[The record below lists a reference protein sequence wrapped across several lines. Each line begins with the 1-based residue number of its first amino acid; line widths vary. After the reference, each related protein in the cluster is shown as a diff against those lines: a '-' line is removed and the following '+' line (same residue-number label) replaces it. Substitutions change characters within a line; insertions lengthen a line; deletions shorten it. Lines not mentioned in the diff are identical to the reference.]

1 MMKKILGI
9 TVFFFLLN
17 TNVFTKEI
25 KFQNNKI
32 YFLDTESPV
41 YIEKIFGNVEEF
53 PYRNNFYF
61 QKENNKIIRI
71 LETFYFD
78 NFGQFESRFRGVAKS
93 IFLKPESTHGC
104 NNSAK
109 KIYQGAINNELR
121 INCIS
126 IKILENKEDIFG
138 PHFGSVQHLS
148 LHLRKSKIKK
158 FLEKNKLEIPK
169 KMIRTE
175 HYFYKAGKIIW
186 IFLTSSEALFP
197 ENLNKDELYQYIKDN
212 INDHQT
218 FENNLKFENYS
229 KINFD

>member
-1 MMKKILGI
+1 MAGTSRIYNKK
-9 TVFFFLLN
+9 FFVIIFLLSSL
-17 TNVFTKEI
+17 TIQALAQEI

-93 IFLKPESTHGC
+93 IFLKHESTHGC
-104 NNSAK
+104 NSSPKN
-109 KIYQGAINNELR
+109 IYHKAINNEVR

-126 IKILENKEDIFG
+126 IKILENEEDIFG
-138 PHFGSVQHLS
+138 PNFGSVEHLS
-148 LHLRKSKIKK
+148 LHLR
-158 FLEKNKLEIPK
+158 
-169 KMIRTE
+169 
-175 HYFYKAGKIIW
+175 
-186 IFLTSSEALFP
+186 
-197 ENLNKDELYQYIKDN
+197 
-212 INDHQT
+212 
-218 FENNLKFENYS
+218 
-229 KINFD
+229 

>member
-1 MMKKILGI
+1 MVLILK
-9 TVFFFLLN
+9 TLVTFFLIVLLSSL
-17 TNVFTKEI
+17 TVQAPAQEI

-41 YIEKIFGNVEEF
+41 YTEEIYGNVEEF
-53 PYRNNFYF
+53 PYRNTFYF

-78 NFGQFESRFRGVAKS
+78 NFGDFESRFRRLAKL

-104 NNSAK
+104 NSSPK
-109 KIYQGAINNELR
+109 KIYHKAINNELR

-138 PHFGSVQHLS
+138 PDLGSVHHLR
-148 LHLRKSKIKK
+148 LDLRKSKIKK
-158 FLEKNKLEIPK
+158 FLKKNKLEIPK

-175 HYFYKAGKIIW
+175 HYFYKSGKIIW
-186 IFLTSSEALFP
+186 IFMTRP
-197 ENLNKDELYQYIKDN
+197 TELDRN
-212 INDHQT
+212 IELSIRNHQQ
-218 FENNLKFENYS
+218 FENDLKLGSFN
-229 KINFD
+229 KINFK

>member
-61 QKENNKIIRI
+61 QKKNNKIIRI

-78 NFGQFESRFRGVAKS
+78 NYGQFESRFRSLAKK
-93 IFLKPESTHGC
+93 IFFKSDSTHGC
-104 NNSAK
+104 NS
-109 KIYQGAINNELR
+109 
-121 INCIS
+121 S
-126 IKILENKEDIFG
+126 PFDI
-138 PHFGSVQHLS
+138 HL
-148 LHLRKSKIKK
+148 
-158 FLEKNKLEIPK
+158 N
-169 KMIRTE
+169 
-175 HYFYKAGKIIW
+175 
-186 IFLTSSEALFP
+186 LF
-197 ENLNKDELYQYIKDN
+197 NWTYTWGNQS
-212 INDHQT
+212 
-218 FENNLKFENYS
+218 F
-229 KINFD
+229 

>member
-1 MMKKILGI
+1 MNGIKRKFNKKFFGI
-9 TVFFFLLN
+9 IFLLSSL
-17 TNVFTKEI
+17 TVQAPAQEI

-41 YIEKIFGNVEEF
+41 YTEKIFGNVEEF
-53 PYRNNFYF
+53 PYRNTFYF

-93 IFLKPESTHGC
+93 IFLKPESIHGC
-104 NNSAK
+104 NSSPK
-109 KIYQGAINNELR
+109 KIYHKAINNELR

-138 PHFGSVQHLS
+138 PNFGSVQHLS

-158 FLEKNKLEIPK
+158 FLKKNKLEIPK

-175 HYFYKAGKIIW
+175 HYFYKSGKIIW
-186 IFLTSSEALFP
+186 IFMTRP
-197 ENLNKDELYQYIKDN
+197 TELDRN
-212 INDHQT
+212 IELSIRNHQQ
-218 FENNLKFENYS
+218 FENDLKLGNFN
-229 KINFD
+229 KINFK

>member
-1 MMKKILGI
+1 MVGTRREYNKKIFGI
-9 TVFFFLLN
+9 IFLLS
-17 TNVFTKEI
+17 TLTVQTLAQEV

-41 YIEKIFGNVEEF
+41 YIEKIIGNVEEF

-61 QKENNKIIRI
+61 QIEDKKVIKI

-78 NFGQFESRFRGVAKS
+78 NFGDYESRFRRVAKS
-93 IFLKPESTHGC
+93 VFLKPESTHGC
-104 NNSAK
+104 NSSPKN
-109 KIYQGAINNELR
+109 IYHKAINNEVR

-126 IKILENKEDIFG
+126 IKILENEEDIFG
-138 PHFGSVQHLS
+138 PNFGSVEHLS

-175 HYFYKAGKIIW
+175 HYFYKSGKIYW
-186 IFLTSSEALFP
+186 IFMTRP
-197 ENLNKDELYQYIKDN
+197 TELDRN
-212 INDHQT
+212 IELSIRNHQQ
-218 FENNLKFENYS
+218 FEHDLKLGNFD
-229 KINFD
+229 KINFE

>member
-1 MMKKILGI
+1 MYNKKFFGI
-9 TVFFFLLN
+9 IFLLSSLAVQ
-17 TNVFTKEI
+17 TLAQDV

-41 YIEKIFGNVEEF
+41 YIKKIMGNVEEF

-61 QKENNKIIRI
+61 QIEDKKVIKI

-78 NFGQFESRFRGVAKS
+78 NFGDFESRFRRVAKS

-104 NNSAK
+104 NSSPKN
-109 KIYQGAINNELR
+109 IYHKAINNEVR

-138 PHFGSVQHLS
+138 PNFGSVEHLS

-158 FLEKNKLEIPK
+158 FLNKNKLEIPK

-175 HYFYKAGKIIW
+175 HYFYKSGKIYW
-186 IFLTSSEALFP
+186 IFMTRPTE
-197 ENLNKDELYQYIKDN
+197 LNRNIELSIRN
-212 INDHQT
+212 HQQ
-218 FENNLKFENYS
+218 FEHDLKLGDFD
-229 KINFD
+229 KINFN